1 MAETQI
7 STITVTKEPLHALG
21 CECGGAFREVDVKV
35 SVDAAIPERGQRIAV
50 AHEILGA
57 YLGSVV
63 PTETLS
69 EIAESIIEGLEQ
81 LNGQTD

>member
-7 STITVTKEPLHALG
+7 STIKVIRENLHALD
-21 CECGGAFREVDVKV
+21 CDCGGAYRVHDIEIHVDSSASPRKQREGIV
-35 SVDAAIPERGQRIAV
+35 
-50 AHEILGA
+50 HEILGA

-81 LNGQTD
+81 LEQGRE